1 MKLFNFGVRDDYGT
15 EVYLILFQTKRYS
28 LFQAEFDIG
37 EYSSWFEL
45 PYLQFSMG
53 NGRLFSFL
61 LTASKFGFS
70 FDIAGRSWRDETFYE
85 LNSKV

>member
-15 EVYLILFQTKRYS
+15 EVYLILFQTKRYA

-45 PYLQFSMG
+45 PYLQVSMG

-61 LTASKFGFS
+61 LTFSKFGICVDLCS
-70 FDIAGRSWRDETFYE
+70 LNWRSYE
-85 LNSKV
+85 

>member
-1 MKLFNFGVRDDYGT
+1 MKLINFGTRCDYGK
-15 EVYLILFQTKRYS
+15 EFYLILFQTKRYA